1 MDTPFS
7 YETRN
12 RNLAAMAAEQV
23 ELVVIGAGIT
33 GAGIARDAAMRG
45 IRTVLVDKG
54 DFGWGTSSRSSRL
67 VHGGLRY
74 LEHRHLRLVFEA
86 SRERRI
92 LLKIAPHLVRPC
104 SFLFPVHEGA
114 RVPRWK
120 LAAGLW
126 IYDMLALFGNVG
138 RHRMLSKRAML
149 RAEPGLRSRGL
160 RGGARYYDARCD
172 DARLTLANVRDAHRH
187 GALAANYAQVERLEM
202 ADGQARG
209 ARVTD
214 LVTGDAIAVRALIVV
229 NATGPWS
236 DQVRTANDGAE
247 PVLRMTKGA
256 HVVVPRPRL
265 GIREAVTLTSPID
278 GRVMFIIPWGDH
290 AYIGTTETETPCGA
304 DDVRADAQDVV
315 YLLRSANALYPEAR
329 LTPADVVAT
338 WAGLRPLA
346 KPENACDPSAMSRE
360 HRIIESPSGLISI
373 VGGKLT
379 TYRAMAA
386 EVVDVVAERL
396 RRLDGRA
403 LPPRAPTD
411 REPLPGGEMRDPLA
425 LIDELEEEGYPRTL
439 AAHLVHAYGSEA
451 PAILRLAH
459 DEPDLQER
467 VAPDRPVIK
476 AELVHAMRREMAM
489 TLGDLLIR
497 RTHLFYETPGNA
509 MAEAAAVVDLA
520 ASEMRWDGPR
530 KAAELSA
537 YLYEVERNNAF
548 RGELAGEGDA
558 M

>member
-1 MDTPFS
+1 MDAPFS
-7 YETRN
+7 FETRN
-12 RNLAAMAAEQV
+12 RNLQGMGGEQV

-92 LLKIAPHLVRPC
+92 LLKIAPHLVRPR

-126 IYDMLALFGNVG
+126 MYDLLALFRNVG
-138 RHRMLSKRAML
+138 SHRMLSKRALL
-149 RAEPGLRSRGL
+149 RAEPGLRSKGL
-160 RGGARYYDARCD
+160 RGGARYYDAQCD
-172 DARLTLANVRDAHRH
+172 DARLTLANVRDAHRR
-187 GALAANYAQVERLEM
+187 GALVANYTQVERLEM

-209 ARVTD
+209 VRVTD
-214 LVTGDAIAVRALIVV
+214 LVTGNAIGVRSLIVV

-236 DQVRTANDGAE
+236 DHVRTANDGAE

-256 HVVVPRPRL
+256 HVVVPRHRV
-265 GIREAVTLTSPID
+265 GIREAVTITSPID
-278 GRVMFIIPWGDH
+278 GRVMFILPWGDH
-290 AYIGTTETETPCGA
+290 AYIGTTETETPFGA
-304 DDVRADAQDVV
+304 DDVRADARDVV
-315 YLLRSANALYPEAR
+315 YLLRSANAMYPEAR

-338 WAGLRPLA
+338 WAGLRPLV
-346 KPENACDPSAMSRE
+346 KPENECDPGAASRE

-386 EVVDVVAERL
+386 EAVDAVARRL
-396 RRLDGRA
+396 HKLDGRA
-403 LPPRAPTD
+403 IPPRAATH
-411 REPLPGGEMRDPLA
+411 REPLPGGEMRDPLV
-425 LIDELEEEGYPRTL
+425 LIDELEEEGHPRAL
-439 AAHLVHAYGSEA
+439 AQHLVQSYGSEA

-459 DEPDLQER
+459 DEPEWRDR
-467 VAPDRPVIK
+467 VAPDRPAIK
-476 AELVHAMRREMAM
+476 AELVHAMRREMAI

-520 ASEMRWDGPR
+520 AREMRWDGPR

-548 RGELAGEGDA
+548 RTELAAETA
-558 M
+558 AT